1 MIRGGLQSIGR
12 TLQIWE
18 AKRIYIAGHQGLIG
32 SALVRRLEAKGQPIL
47 TRTRDELD
55 LCNRTQVDAF
65 FNKEKPDTV
74 FLAAGRVGGI
84 IENREY
90 PADFITEN
98 LELQLNV
105 LRASHQ
111 AGVKRLIFFGSSC
124 MYPRECP
131 QPMKESQLLS
141 GRPEPTSLA
150 YAISKLAGLEMCLSY
165 NRQYGEQRFLPVIP
179 NSAYGPHDNFSPA
192 SSHVLS
198 ALIRKMH
205 EAKVK
210 EEKSVVLWGTG
221 DPRREF
227 IHADDIAAACLLLL
241 EQDVSKV
248 EFPLNIGVGS
258 DQSIRELAEIIRRV
272 VGYEGKI
279 EWDTSKPD
287 GAPRKLLDSTR
298 FIALGWR
305 SRITLEEGLRNTYE
319 WFIKQEGSV

>member
-1 MIRGGLQSIGR
+1 MIQSGLQSISR
-12 TLQIWE
+12 TPPISE
-18 AKRIYIAGHQGLIG
+18 TKPIYIAGHRGLIG
-32 SALVRRLEAKGQPIL
+32 SALVRRLKAEGQPTL

-55 LCNRTQVDAF
+55 LCNRAQVDAF
-65 FNKEKPDTV
+65 FNEARPHTV
-74 FLAAGRVGGI
+74 ILAAGRVGGI
-84 IENREY
+84 IENRDH

-131 QPMKESQLLS
+131 QPMKESHLLS
-141 GRPEPTSLA
+141 GKLEPTSLA

-179 NSAYGPHDNFSPA
+179 NSAYGPHDDFSPA

-198 ALIRKMH
+198 ALIRRIH

-210 EEKSVVLWGTG
+210 GEKSVLLWGTG
-221 DPRREF
+221 NPRREF
-227 IHADDIAAACLLLL
+227 IHADDIADACLFLLG
-241 EQDVSKV
+241 QDFSKV
-248 EFPLNIGVGS
+248 ESPLNIGVGS
-258 DQSIRELAEIIRRV
+258 DQSIRELAEIICRV

-287 GAPRKLLDSTR
+287 GAPRKLLDNSR
-298 FIALGWR
+298 FVALGWR
-305 SRITLEEGLRNTYE
+305 SSIDLEEGIRNTFE
-319 WFIKQEGSV
+319 WYLRQEGRV